1 MLYIYVYIIC
11 VYIHIRIYVYVC
23 VYIHIYIYIH
33 RSLSLYI
40 YIYMYTLYI
49 YIYIYIYTYT
59 YQTACDSVTLIY
71 TAYRRGHATRRDVEA
86 RRRETPGAREGSFDV
101 AGTTASRAAASTDI

>member
-1 MLYIYVYIIC
+1 MYTLYVYI
-11 VYIHIRIYVYVC
+11 YIYAYMCMYVC
-23 VYIHIYIYIH
+23 IYIYIYIYID
-33 RSLSLYI
+33 LSLYI
-40 YIYMYTLYI
+40 YIYICTHYIYI